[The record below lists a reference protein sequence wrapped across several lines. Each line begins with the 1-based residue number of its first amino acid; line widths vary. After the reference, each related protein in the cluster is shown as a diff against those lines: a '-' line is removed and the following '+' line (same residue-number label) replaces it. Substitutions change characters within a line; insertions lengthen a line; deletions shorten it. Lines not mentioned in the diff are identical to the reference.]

1 MKAREIGEGV
11 YLIGSVDWDRR
22 LFDALIPLPHGTSYN
37 AYFVQGSEK
46 CALVDSVDPAKWH
59 ELEAQLEE
67 LPAPD
72 YVISH
77 HGEQDHSGSIVNVL
91 DKYPKAVVVTNEMC
105 KNELIDHLHISPDR
119 IRVIADGESLS
130 LGSKTLTFVFTPWV
144 HWPETM
150 CTWLEEDAILFTCDF
165 FGSHLAT
172 SDLFANEAT
181 VVPEAKRY
189 YAEIF
194 MPFAIRVAKNV
205 ETVAPYPAKLICPSH
220 GPLYN
225 RPAFIMDLY
234 REWASAAPKNLATLA
249 FVTMHDSTRIMVDH
263 LTEALVERGVA
274 VDRFDLTVADIG
286 ELASSLVEAATIIVA
301 TPTML
306 TGPHPLAA
314 MAAFLA
320 NALKPKARY
329 AAIIG
334 SYGWAGRTVE
344 RLTEM
349 LPNFK
354 GEMLEPL
361 LIKGKPRAEDLIA
374 LDGLAA
380 TIAARHVGLEPR

>member
-1 MKAREIGEGV
+1 MKARKIGEGV
-11 YLIGSVDWDRR
+11 YLIGAVDWDRR
-22 LFDALIPLPHGTSYN
+22 LFDSLIPLPQGTSYN

-46 CALVDSVDPAKWH
+46 CALLDSVDPVKWH
-59 ELEAQLEE
+59 ELEAQLAE

-72 YVISH
+72 YVICH
-77 HGEQDHSGSIVNVL
+77 HCEQDHSGSLVNVL
-91 DKYPKAVVVTNEMC
+91 SKYPEAVVVTNEKC

-119 IRVIADGESLS
+119 FRVIADGESLS

-150 CTWLEEDAILFTCDF
+150 CTWLEEDGILFTCDF

-172 SDLFANEAT
+172 SDLFVNEAT
-181 VVPEAKRY
+181 VLPGAKRY

-194 MPFAIRVAKNV
+194 MPFATWVAKNL
-205 ETVAPYPAKLICPSH
+205 EKVAPYPAKLICPSH
-220 GPLYN
+220 GPLYD
-225 RPAFIMDLY
+225 RPAFIKDLY
-234 REWASAAPKNLATLA
+234 GEWASAAPKNLATLA

-263 LTEALVERGVA
+263 LTGALVERGVA
-274 VDRFDLTVADIG
+274 VERFDLAVADSG
-286 ELASSLVEAATIIVA
+286 ELASSLVEAATVIIA

-306 TGPHPLAA
+306 SGPHPLAA
-314 MAAFLA
+314 MAAFLV

-334 SYGWAGRTVE
+334 SFGWGGRTVE

-349 LPNFK
+349 MPNFK
-354 GEMLEPL
+354 GELLESL
-361 LIKGKPRAEDLIA
+361 LVKGKPRTEDLVA
-374 LDGLAA
+374 LDGLAEA
-380 TIAARHVGLEPR
+380 IAARHIGLEKR